1 MEFNEG
7 LEQYKAAG
15 HRQRFN
21 YESHGGPAANDVH
34 SLDAR
39 NWNKLAC
46 YWYLIKAGVVMNIP
60 KGVHMKLLS
69 RQVRR
74 ECDGIIH
81 RYSIDLETAG
91 SKAEQYEALETFKKM
106 GGKDAAITAN

>member
-1 MEFNEG
+1 MEFNEV
-7 LEQYKAAG
+7 LEQYRAAA

-21 YESHGGPAANDVH
+21 YESHGGPASNEVH

-39 NWNKLAC
+39 NWTKLAC
-46 YWYLIKAGVVMNIP
+46 FWYLIKAGVVMNIP

-74 ECDGIIH
+74 ECESMID
-81 RYSIDLETAG
+81 RYAIDLKTA
-91 SKAEQYEALETFKKM
+91 AEKSDQWEALATFNDM
-106 GGKDAAITAN
+106 GRTDANLQST